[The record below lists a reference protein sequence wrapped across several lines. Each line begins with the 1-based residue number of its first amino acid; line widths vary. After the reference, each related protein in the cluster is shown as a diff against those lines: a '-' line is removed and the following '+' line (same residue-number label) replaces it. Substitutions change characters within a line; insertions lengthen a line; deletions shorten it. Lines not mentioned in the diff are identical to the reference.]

1 MWGGPPGHVFG
12 SGGGGECLAR
22 PIIPSPVAHWLL
34 PYPFFESPAL
44 LFKNHATC
52 SLGSWVHEGGKY
64 NYSLAAAM
72 HKRACWGNSMIV
84 LRLEVLLYLA
94 SQIRFT
100 TQTSTTFVGYYL
112 KSICIIFKRIL
123 RNTQLFS
130 TLKL

>member
-64 NYSLAAAM
+64 NYSLTAAM

-94 SQIRFT
+94 S
-100 TQTSTTFVGYYL
+100 
-112 KSICIIFKRIL
+112 
-123 RNTQLFS
+123 
-130 TLKL
+130 

>member
-100 TQTSTTFVGYYL
+100 TQTSTTFVRYYL
-112 KSICIIFKRIL
+112 KSICIFFNRIL